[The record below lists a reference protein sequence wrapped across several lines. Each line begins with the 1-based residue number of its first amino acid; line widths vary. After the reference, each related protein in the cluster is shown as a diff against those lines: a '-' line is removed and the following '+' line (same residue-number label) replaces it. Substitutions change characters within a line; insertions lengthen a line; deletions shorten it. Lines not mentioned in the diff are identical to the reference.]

1 MTTTQNFV
9 LQSNFDSLNLHLL
22 IVEPTGEKKGVLQIL
37 HGMCEFKERYVEFMQ
52 FFAEKGYV
60 VACHDQRGHGDSV
73 KETGDLGYFYDNSAV
88 AIVEDAVQVTR
99 FLKEKYQGLTVT
111 LFGHSMG
118 SMVARCYLQ
127 KYDTLIDKAV
137 ICGSPSKNPMA
148 GVAIAMT
155 KCISLFCGK
164 KHRSKLLA
172 YLSIGRGNKRFK
184 DEGAGAWL
192 SHNRENIQA
201 FYQNPK
207 GKVSFTCN
215 GFENLFKLMKNSY
228 KLNRYEVKNASLP
241 IFFISGSEDAVMGD
255 ELKWFK
261 TIEGLRKVGYQAV
274 SGKLYEGQRHEIF
287 HDDKREEVLADLLN
301 FLQNA

>member
-1 MTTTQNFV
+1 MTTSKNFV
-9 LQSNFDSLNLHLL
+9 LQSAFDNLNLHLV

-73 KETGDLGYFYDNSAV
+73 KETGDLGYFYDNSGE

-99 FLKEKYQGLTVT
+99 FLKEKYQHLPIT

-127 KYDTLIDKAV
+127 KHDTLIDKAV
-137 ICGSPSKNPMA
+137 ICGLPSKNPMA

-155 KCISLFCGK
+155 KCISLFRGK

-172 YLSIGRGNKRFK
+172 YLATERGNKRFQG
-184 DEGAGAWL
+184 EGAGAWL

-201 FYQNPK
+201 FNQNPK
-207 GKVSFTCN
+207 KVLFSCN
-215 GFENLFKLMKNSY
+215 GFENLFRLMKNSY
-228 KLNRYEVKNASLP
+228 KLKRYAVNNANLP
-241 IFFISGSEDAVMGD
+241 ILFISGSEDTVMGD

-261 TIEGLRKVGYQAV
+261 AIEGLRKVGYQAV

-301 FLQNA
+301 FLQNT